1 MLDHRKNTGNG
12 QAVNYIGSK
21 YSLLDT
27 IATVISEQLPA
38 RGRALDLFSGTSTV
52 AQLLKQMGYQ
62 TYANDW
68 QRYAYVTARAY
79 LDFEDYPSFARLL
92 GSETIRPLATASMTT
107 LHSAVR
113 RGQSAESN
121 AAFRVLRHLENLA
134 GCSGSFFEHYCD
146 GGAAG
151 RMYFSQANGRRIQA
165 IGDQISDWQ
174 QRELITPAEHCWLR
188 ASLIESADKVANTAS
203 IYGAYLKHV
212 KATAQKNLGMIAL
225 APVPS
230 PHPELQHQAFCSD
243 ARTVCVDN
251 DLPRMTLT
259 YIDPPYNHR
268 QYSSN
273 YHILETL
280 ACWDMD
286 QFEPRGKTGLRPAS
300 HQSSP
305 FCSKVQ
311 AAQAFDQLF
320 AVLRSDYLLFSY
332 SSDGILSEQQ
342 LQTLFDAHCTEV
354 QFLKVDYGRFR
365 ADNDGENR
373 VYAADRVDEY
383 LIFGKQRMLD
393 EQ

>member
-1 MLDHRKNTGNG
+1 M
-12 QAVNYIGSK
+12 
-21 YSLLDT
+21 
-27 IATVISEQLPA
+27 
-38 RGRALDLFSGTSTV
+38 
-52 AQLLKQMGYQ
+52 
-62 TYANDW
+62 
-68 QRYAYVTARAY
+68 TARAY
-79 LDFEDYPSFARLL
+79 LDFEDYPSFAQLL
-92 GSETIRPLATASMTT
+92 RSETIRPLATASMTT

-113 RGQSAESN
+113 RGQSDESN

-134 GCSGSFFEHYCD
+134 GCLGSFFEHYCD

-151 RMYFSQANGRRIQA
+151 RMYFSRANGRRIQA

-174 QRELITPAEHCWLR
+174 QRELITPSEHCWLR

-212 KATAQKNLGMIAL
+212 KATAQKNLRMIAL
-225 APVPS
+225 APVAS
-230 PHPELQHQAFCSD
+230 PHSELQHQAFCHD
-243 ARTVCVDN
+243 ARTVCADN

-280 ACWDMD
+280 ACWDVD
-286 QFEPRGKTGLRPAS
+286 QFEPRGKTGLRPSS

-320 AVLRSDYLLFSY
+320 TGLRSDYLLFSY

-383 LIFGKQRMLD
+383 LILGKKRA
-393 EQ
+393 